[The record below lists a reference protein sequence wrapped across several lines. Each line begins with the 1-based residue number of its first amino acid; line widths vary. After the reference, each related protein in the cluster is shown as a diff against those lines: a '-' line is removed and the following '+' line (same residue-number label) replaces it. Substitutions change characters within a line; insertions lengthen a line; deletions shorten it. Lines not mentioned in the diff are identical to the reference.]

1 MAKLFLILI
10 RRIYG
15 YVAILYNFQNKLYT
29 TPSQSNFNDL
39 RTQYYVTHADASM
52 LEMTVLLNMSHK
64 NGTELFSSQSLRIYQ
79 HYDFCFKTIILHM
92 QANL

>member
-1 MAKLFLILI
+1 MVKLFLIVRWL
-10 RRIYG
+10 YG
-15 YVAILYNFQNKLYT
+15 YGAILYDFQNKLYT

-64 NGTELFSSQSLRIYQ
+64 NGAELFSSQLLRIFQ

-92 QANL
+92 QTNL

>member
-1 MAKLFLILI
+1 M
-10 RRIYG
+10 
-15 YVAILYNFQNKLYT
+15 
-29 TPSQSNFNDL
+29 

-64 NGTELFSSQSLRIYQ
+64 NGAELFSSQLLRIFQ
-79 HYDFCFKTIILHM
+79 HCDFCFKTIIRHV